1 MNDGGLSK
9 LVNARQI
16 MSRTL
21 LVFKEFEMSTF
32 TKCAIAASVVITSAV
47 ALNFSILNFNR
58 PGLSSIAGVAD
69 SCEGFH
75 CDTFSELP
83 EPSDVLVAAYLRC
96 SDAATHR
103 VLSRFE
109 AEECA
114 TSYLRLKLS
123 FLPDVTLRSYKEMT
137 APQRAEAN
145 RRGYQRY
152 MDWKQHQER
161 RFGPL
166 AM

>member
-1 MNDGGLSK
+1 
-9 LVNARQI
+9 
-16 MSRTL
+16 
-21 LVFKEFEMSTF
+21 MSTL
-32 TKCAIAASVVITSAV
+32 TKCAIAASVVITSAFV
-47 ALNFSILNFNR
+47 LNFSVLGSSR
-58 PGLSSIAGVAD
+58 PDLRSIAGWSD
-69 SCEGFH
+69 LCEGLH
-75 CDTFSELP
+75 CGTFSDTA
-83 EPSDVLVAAYLRC
+83 EPSDVLVDAYMRC

-103 VLSRFE
+103 VLNRFE

-123 FLPDVTLRSYKEMT
+123 FLPDVTLSSYKEMS
-137 APQRAEAN
+137 AAQRAEAN

-161 RFGPL
+161 RLGPL